1 MRRIF
6 ISLFLISG
14 IVFQVNA
21 IPLRFT
27 KHLTEVSPADCERVL
42 AKIATTK
49 SKIRDLKNFLDE
61 VPQCVVFFTEKLTT
75 ESFRDKDYR
84 RGCEHLLQN
93 FCQQNR
99 YLSLSTSTENY
110 GTNNLKLAG
119 TMGLGFMFG
128 RTGVH
133 EAKRAIDKF
142 KKGDDSKAKAT
153 QSKGDARLEDNIQK
167 GKTCDS
173 RGPEECILSWKLKN
187 EDCLD
192 KEKVYNDKELICECI
207 PDDTNET
214 DWNIIKVDGKF
225 SHCENKAEAECLDK
239 NKNKNKSNN
248 ILEWAYNTVDGCHVK
263 QCLKDFD
270 INEDKTGCEKGN
282 SKKCEDNNTLSDT
295 ALIKWPSALS
305 GKTKQNLHIASFGY
319 RAGGSKGWQGCYI
332 TSCVDDWEVDD
343 FGRQCKEIEKNVVIV
358 VKDETEDDTSE
369 GDCSDLNALNGEGIK
384 VTGNIFGSEINDEC
398 RLVCEEGSIK
408 NDTKCEKLSTNG
420 TGICDKTFS
429 FCEEI
434 YKASMYGWEYNLDKS
449 KCEPL
454 CKGTKTLNPA
464 HTSITNVCIDKKQT
478 KQETDET
485 EEETAME
492 KCKTALENYL
502 EDFKSVQY
510 KTDSCEEDA
519 KIDISNIC
527 KTSKIK
533 EVKCSEVKR
542 RQHRISVYFD
552 EAKEIYLTVK
562 VQDVTNG
569 NNDKNRWKILP
580 PRHKLKGFNNLS
592 CVKKIEKYKDI
603 FENVRYLHVD
613 TFRKDL
619 ANICNINS
627 NEIVIEFDN
636 ASYYGVKKT
645 YKISISNENTLITI
659 KFTPTKYQDKNRNYL
674 RLN

>member
-1 MRRIF
+1 M
-6 ISLFLISG
+6 
-14 IVFQVNA
+14 FQANA

-42 AKIATTK
+42 AKIATTE

-84 RGCEHLLQN
+84 RGCEHLLQD

-142 KKGDDSKAKAT
+142 KKGDSSKAKAT

-173 RGPEECILSWKLKN
+173 RGPEECILSWKLKD

-192 KEKVYNDKELICECI
+192 KEKVYADKELICECI

-214 DWNIIKVDGKF
+214 DWNVIEVDGKF

-239 NKNKNKSNN
+239 NKNKANN

-263 QCLKDFD
+263 QCLEGFD
-270 INEDKTGCEKGN
+270 INEYKTGCKKGN
-282 SKKCEDNNTLSDT
+282 RKKCEDNNTLPDT
-295 ALIKWPSALS
+295 DEIKWPSALS
-305 GKTKQNLHIASFGY
+305 GKTKQGLHIASFGY
-319 RAGGSKGWQGCYI
+319 RAGGSKGWQGCSI
-332 TSCVDDWEVDD
+332 TSCVGDWEVNEL
-343 FGRQCKEIEKNVVIV
+343 GTQCIEIEKNQVIV
-358 VKDETEDDTSE
+358 VDDKTDDKTEDDTSE
-369 GDCSDLNALNGEGIK
+369 GDCSELNAKNGEGIK
-384 VTGNIFGSEINDEC
+384 VKGNIFDLEINDEC
-398 RLVCEEGSIK
+398 RLVCEEGFIK
-408 NDTKCEKLSTNG
+408 KDNICEKLSTNG

-429 FCEEI
+429 FCEKI
-434 YKASMYGWEYNLDKS
+434 DNALMYGWEYNSDKS

-454 CKGTKTLNPA
+454 CKGTKTLNTEF
-464 HTSITNVCIDKKQT
+464 TSITDVCTDK
-478 KQETDET
+478 TDDTDDTTET
-485 EEETAME
+485 EEETNDEDTNDETTKTAME
-492 KCKTALENYL
+492 KCKTTLENYL
-502 EDFKSVQY
+502 EDFKSVRY

-519 KIDISNIC
+519 KIDIGNLC
-527 KTSKIK
+527 KDAKIK
-533 EVKCSEVKR
+533 EVRCSEVTR
-542 RQHRISVYFD
+542 RKDKIYVYFD
-552 EAKEIYLTVK
+552 EAKEIYLTVRTRH
-562 VQDVTNG
+562 VANG

-580 PRHKLKGFNNLS
+580 PRHELKGFNNLS

-603 FENVRYLHVD
+603 FENVKYLHVD
-613 TFRKDL
+613 TFKNDL
-619 ANICNINS
+619 VNICEINLS
-627 NEIVIEFDN
+627 EIKVEYDSS
-636 ASYYGVKKT
+636 SYYTTRMT
-645 YKISISNENTLITI
+645 YKVTNNEENILINI
-659 KFTPTKYQDKNRNYL
+659 KIAPDKYQDKNRNYL